1 MTKNKIRLYKDNDA
15 IIRMIDEAPK
25 VWVSTDWHAVKFNK
39 QTHETGKRDEYDDIM
54 KACSCIGVND
64 VWIYLGDIIDSEIQR
79 KETITEVLSCIKTDK
94 KILLLGN
101 NDRFDSYDQWFT
113 YTMNT
118 ILLPSKHVVI
128 THCPIPND
136 ERINIHGH
144 IHVHEPGY
152 GTAGMYWGM
161 YDIEPKNHVN
171 AFTYPHKPM
180 LLTQI
185 IKRKPSCFV
194 QKVVGMRGKPYT
206 QDLIDNEIRDY
217 KILKEHYD
225 KLKKND
231 EERA

>member
-54 KACSCIGVND
+54 KACSCIGMND

-118 ILLPSKHVVI
+118 ILLPDRHVVI

-152 GTAGMYWGM
+152 GTAGAYWGM
-161 YDIEPKNHVN
+161 YDIKPDNHVN
-171 AFTYPHKPM
+171 AFTYPHKPI
-180 LLTQI
+180 LLEQI
-185 IKRKPSCFV
+185 IRRKPSCYV
-194 QKVVGMRGKPYT
+194 QKIKGMRGKPYT
-206 QDLIDNEIRDY
+206 QNLIDNEIRDY

-225 KLKKND
+225 RLKKND